1 PDRKEGPT
9 MRIARTQNI
18 LRLVGV
24 LVVPLLF
31 QLPVAAYIAR
41 PESQQLTQLLSDAN
55 DEARELAEDA
65 EETQA
70 LILSDA
76 NWVTH
81 ALMLARVKG
90 HVDNMALITEKL
102 SKTQES
108 GSELQEQAVEQMLP
122 LVKELSVN
130 TTAAINYLN
139 QNKARPVSDS
149 YTQYLNKNA
158 ETARELSSMITSLLE
173 YQKSMAEIEKLRS
186 KLIVSEAPTP

>member
-1 PDRKEGPT
+1 

-18 LRLVGV
+18 LRLMGV

-41 PESQQLTQLLSDAN
+41 PESQQLTQLLSDAS
-55 DEARELAEDA
+55 DEARELATDA
-65 EETQA
+65 EETQT
-70 LILSDA
+70 LIFDDT

-90 HVDNMALITEKL
+90 HVDNMALIIEKL
-102 SKTQES
+102 SKTQKS

-122 LVKELSVN
+122 LVKELSAN

-158 ETARELSSMITSLLE
+158 ETARQLSSIISSLFE

-186 KLIVSEAPTP
+186 KLVVSEAPTP

>member
-1 PDRKEGPT
+1 

-18 LRLVGV
+18 LRLMGV

-31 QLPVAAYIAR
+31 QLPVAAYTAR
-41 PESQQLTQLLSDAN
+41 PENQQLTQLLSDAN

-65 EETQA
+65 EETQT
-70 LILSDA
+70 LILNDT

-81 ALMLARVKG
+81 ALMLAKVKG
-90 HVDNMALITEKL
+90 HVDNMALIVEKL
-102 SKTQES
+102 RKMQKS

-122 LVKELSVN
+122 LVKELSAN

-149 YTQYLNKNA
+149 YRQYLDKNA
-158 ETARELSSMITSLLE
+158 ETARQLSSIITSLLE
-173 YQKSMAEIEKLRS
+173 YQRSMEEIEKLRG
-186 KLIVSEAPTP
+186 KLVVSEATTP

>member
-1 PDRKEGPT
+1 

-31 QLPVAAYIAR
+31 QLPVAAYTAR
-41 PESQQLTQLLSDAN
+41 PENQQLTQLLSDAN

-65 EETQA
+65 EETQT
-70 LILSDA
+70 LILNDT

-81 ALMLARVKG
+81 ALMLAKVKG
-90 HVDNMALITEKL
+90 HVDNMALIVEKL
-102 SKTQES
+102 RKMQKS

-122 LVKELSVN
+122 LVKELSAN

-149 YTQYLNKNA
+149 YRQYLDKNA
-158 ETARELSSMITSLLE
+158 ETARQLSSIITSLLE
-173 YQKSMAEIEKLRS
+173 YQRSMEEIEKLRG
-186 KLIVSEAPTP
+186 KLVVSEATTP